1 VANES
6 VDRPSER
13 RSWRHKRRPWGQPD
27 PRVQLEIEK
36 LQVHLS
42 KLCPGYDR
50 MRQTACRDADDYL
63 ARARDAL
70 KAPVADNETAWT
82 WFHAARREEL
92 RLVPDSD
99 LRLLEIDQREEI
111 NAKLRSW
118 RKTAVN
124 AYPTSEWRVRRV
136 VSTQKHLDETAENDN
151 RKRLLQRRQLIIYL
165 GSLVVA
171 LLAIC
176 VLEFVGRGLILAEEG
191 YVDGWWLVAAVLYGT
206 LGGSF
211 SSAQRVAAAG
221 PAARF
226 PELRWAQLANT
237 FRPLAGGAGAL
248 VAFAALEADALGASA
263 GSSGPRVALVCFVA
277 GFSERFIPSLAAQQ
291 LPAN

>member
-1 VANES
+1 
-6 VDRPSER
+6 
-13 RSWRHKRRPWGQPD
+13 
-27 PRVQLEIEK
+27 
-36 LQVHLS
+36 
-42 KLCPGYDR
+42 
-50 MRQTACRDADDYL
+50 M
-63 ARARDAL
+63 
-70 KAPVADNETAWT
+70 
-82 WFHAARREEL
+82 
-92 RLVPDSD
+92 
-99 LRLLEIDQREEI
+99 
-111 NAKLRSW
+111 
-118 RKTAVN
+118 
-124 AYPTSEWRVRRV
+124 
-136 VSTQKHLDETAENDN
+136 STQQHLDEAADNDN

-176 VLEFVGRGLILAEEG
+176 ILEFVGRGLILAEG
-191 YVDGWWLVAAVLYGT
+191 SVDGWWLVAAVLYGT
-206 LGGSF
+206 LGGAF

-248 VAFAALEADALGASA
+248 VAFAALEADALGDSL

-291 LPAN
+291 LPAK